1 MGKTADV
8 AEAATEV
15 TTQKE
20 RETYTAKQVA
30 TRIGTDAKTLRKFFR
45 SAASTVEPVGQGGR
59 YEFDAA
65 DLPKIR
71 EQFTNWNEKKPTRGA
86 QKVNDAPAAET
97 KSTPSPKKRG
107 KAAPAEPIIEE
118 DDEVL
123 DMNDEGPSDDDLAE
137 LEDDELDLDFDDEI
151 DA

>member
-1 MGKTADV
+1 MAD
-8 AEAATEV
+8 EAVPATGL
-15 TTQKE
+15 KE

-71 EQFTNWNEKKPTRGA
+71 AEFVKWNK
-86 QKVNDAPAAET
+86 
-97 KSTPSPKKRG
+97 G
-107 KAAPAEPIIEE
+107 KADRAAAAAAPRSARGRVMRSIPGIEPVVEE
-118 DDEVL
+118 E
-123 DMNDEGPSDDDLAE
+123 P
-137 LEDDELDLDFDDEI
+137 ELDLDDLLDDEPE
-151 DA
+151 D